1 MWSLA
6 KRSTSFASCPR
17 CPSAGWRSG
26 RVGFAL
32 EATLILLVLLTALI
46 SAALAATIMVQR
58 TAGVDYRATR
68 ATYAA
73 ESGADHVM
81 AQLEA
86 DVQDGSISD
95 AELAALTPPA
105 ISGFNLTVSGARI
118 GAAVPRTIANGPYA
132 GLFGL
137 NQQIDVTVHA
147 DDPSANR
154 ADAVVSVNAQTIP
167 LFQFGVFYEEDL
179 EIHNGPPMTFAG
191 WVHTNSNLYLSSDN
205 TFFQDLIT
213 TPGNVTWD
221 RKAYADRRAGVWINN
236 AAAVPVNLTFD
247 SRSKPVPNDFRA
259 ASQVSFDGRL
269 MTAAHGVTPLRLP
282 LPAGMPAVELVRP
295 RAAGDAPEVRKVKEA
310 WLADLYVTVDLD
322 QLGTLCVVPGAVQ
335 YLPRP
340 NGRQAPS
347 AADCDLIF
355 RGRPNAFLDGREDI
369 GVDMLDVDV
378 GALEDWIAANQAGRR
393 VDILY
398 LNFINANAGVAT
410 ADFPA
415 VRLINGS
422 LLRYPLTVATDRP
435 VYVQGD
441 YNSGAWQPA
450 AILSDAVT
458 FLSAGWDDAPHAVF
472 PGNPTGASG
481 EMWVFAAIAAGH
493 SATPCDYQVA
503 GCMGQHYGG
512 GLENFPR
519 FLERWSGVQM
529 HYRGSLVSLFQSQ
542 FAALNEWNWRHYY
555 DPPSRD
561 WQFDTRFRDPT
572 QLPPGTPVM
581 ATVSQIAFR
590 PVY

>member
-1 MWSLA
+1 MSNDYRRFIPLV
-6 KRSTSFASCPR
+6 PR
-17 CPSAGWRSG
+17 RRPRLRPS
-26 RVGFAL
+26 GFAL
-32 EATLILLVLLTALI
+32 EATLILLVLLSVLI
-46 SAALAATIMVQR
+46 SAAVASTIMVQR
-58 TAGVDYRATR
+58 GAGVDYRGAK

-86 DVQDGSISD
+86 DIQDGSISD
-95 AELAALTPPA
+95 PELAALTAPA
-105 ISGFNLTVSGARI
+105 ITGFNVNVSGARV
-118 GAAVPRTIANGPYA
+118 GAPVPKTIANGPYA

-137 NQQIDVTVHA
+137 NQQIDITVRA
-147 DDPSANR
+147 TDPRLNR
-154 ADAVVSVNAQTIP
+154 ADAVVSVNAQSIP

-179 EIHNGPPMTFAG
+179 EIHNGPPLTFAG
-191 WVHTNSNLYLSSDN
+191 WVHTNGNLYLSSDN

-213 TPGNVTWD
+213 TPGSVYWD
-221 RKAYADRRAGVWINN
+221 RKAYADRRNGVWIND
-236 AAAVPVNLTFD
+236 AGAVPVRLSFD

-259 ASQVSFDGRL
+259 ESQNSFDGRL
-269 MTAAHGVTPLRLP
+269 MTSAHGVTPLRLP
-282 LPAGMPAVELVRP
+282 LPAGMPAVELIRP
-295 RAAGDAPEVRKVKEA
+295 RAAGDAPDVRKVKEA
-310 WLADLYVTVDLD
+310 WLADLYVTVDLN
-322 QLGTLCVVPGAVQ
+322 LLNNICGAGALQ

-340 NGRQAPS
+340 NGRQTPDALACP
-347 AADCDLIF
+347 LIF
-355 RGRPNAFLDGREDI
+355 QGRPNAFLDGREDI

-378 GALEDWIAANQAGRR
+378 GMLENWIAGNYPGRR

-398 LNFINANAGVAT
+398 LTFINSSLILPA

-415 VRLINGS
+415 VRLINGAQ
-422 LLRYPLTVATDRP
+422 LRYPLTIATDRP

-441 YNSGAWQPA
+441 YNRIGWQPA
-450 AILSDAVT
+450 AILGDAVT
-458 FLSAGWDDAPHAVF
+458 FLSAGWADGPHAAF
-472 PGNPTGASG
+472 PVNPTGAAG

-503 GCMGQHYGG
+503 GCAGNNYGG

-519 FLERWSGVQM
+519 FLERWTGVQM

-542 FAALNEWNWRHYY
+542 VANRRLWNWRHYY

-572 QLPPGTPVM
+572 QLPPGTPVT
-581 ATVSQIAFR
+581 ATVSQIAYR